1 MPSKTILTLRA
12 LVAVLLCLGV
22 FASPIHGQEKRSSGE
37 EPDEVLKVNTELV
50 QTSVMVFDKQGR
62 FVDGLRPEQFELRVD
77 GKPQAISFFDRVTA
91 GSATEAAQI
100 SSVGRSDAGAQGKKE
115 SATGRTTGRRV
126 IIFFIDDLHLSLS
139 SVGRTRQTL
148 LHFVNNIMGPDD
160 LAAIA
165 SASGQIGFLQQF
177 TDHKGVLRLAVSKLN
192 HRPYSVLDSS
202 REVVPM
208 SEYMALTIE
217 RKDDPKVFGF
227 FVGECLKNAPG
238 VKSSGAY
245 PRQSCEAEVKSR
257 ARLILLQAASVTANT
272 YYALESLIKSSTSLP
287 GRKLV
292 FFISDGF
299 LLDTGPRANTRD
311 KLGQITDSA
320 RQAGAVIYSI
330 DARGLVSGMPDATTS
345 GAVDPNGSLDSALL
359 RELPATQDAL
369 NALAADTGGR
379 ALFNVNYFENWI
391 SRVIQE
397 TSNYYLLAWQPTTE
411 EQRGGRFKRIE
422 VGIIGRPELTVRLP
436 RGFLAGRNDRVA
448 SNIKTSSATTTQG
461 SMTASSGAKNE
472 KATGISSTTS
482 AAASGNNLP
491 TRLSV
496 SFVDAPN
503 VGALLMTSVQVTTDA
518 VGYGNDGK
526 QSAAIDVAGVV
537 MDDHGKQ
544 AGSFKTRLNVS
555 PLSVG
560 NQGENSGVVYNHK
573 LPLKPGIYQV
583 RVAARDDH
591 SGRVGSAAQWI
602 EIPDLKQRRL
612 TMSSL
617 LVGGQ
622 FLDSAR
628 KTSGKPGA
636 AEQVQFSVDR
646 RFKLGSNLNFLTII
660 YNAGRG
666 TAGNPAPELEA
677 QIRILREGQ
686 AIVTSPLKK
695 IRIDAATDL
704 ARIPYGADIALKSLP
719 AGRYLLQVTVSD
731 RITNA
736 SASEQIA
743 FEIE

>member
-1 MPSKTILTLRA
+1 MPSKTSLTLRA
-12 LVAVLLCLGV
+12 FGTLLFCLGF
-22 FASPIHGQEKRSSGE
+22 FASPVDGQEKGASGE
-37 EPDEVLKVNTELV
+37 EPGEVLKVSTELV

-91 GSATEAAQI
+91 GSATEATQI
-100 SSVGRSDAGAQGKKE
+100 SSLGTPGKKGAE
-115 SATGRTTGRRV
+115 TSTERTVGRRV

-148 LHFVNNIMGPDD
+148 LHFINNIMGPDD

-165 SASGQIGFLQQF
+165 SASGQLGFLQQL
-177 TDHKGVLRLAVSKLN
+177 TDHKGVLRLAVARLN
-192 HRPYSVLDSS
+192 HRPYNVQDGS

-238 VKSSGAY
+238 VKSTGSY
-245 PRQSCEAEVKSR
+245 PRLSCEAEVKSR
-257 ARLILLQAASVTANT
+257 ARLILLQAAAVTSNT
-272 YYALESLIKSSTSLP
+272 YSSLESLIHSSSSLM
-287 GRKLV
+287 GRKLI

-330 DARGLVSGMPDATTS
+330 DARGLVSGLPDATTS

-379 ALFNVNYFENWI
+379 ALFNVNYFENWV
-391 SRVIQE
+391 SRVIKE
-397 TSNYYLLAWQPTTE
+397 TSNYYLLAWQPTAE

-422 VGIIGRPELTVRLP
+422 VNIIGRPELTVRLP
-436 RGFLAGRNDRVA
+436 RGFLAGRNERA
-448 SNIKTSSATTTQG
+448 ATNIKTSSPSHDNLSTPG
-461 SMTASSGAKNE
+461 GVKNK
-472 KATGISSTTS
+472 KAADIRS
-482 AAASGNNLP
+482 APTLSNNLP
-491 TRLSV
+491 TQLSV

-503 VGALLMTSVQVTTDA
+503 VGALLMTSVQIATDVVA
-518 VGYGNDGK
+518 YGEDGK
-526 QSAAIDVAGVV
+526 QSAAIDVAGIVL
-537 MDDHGKQ
+537 DDRGKQ
-544 AGSFKTRLNVS
+544 TGSFKTRLNIS
-555 PLSVG
+555 PTAVG
-560 NQGENSGVVYNHK
+560 NQVENPVVIYSHK

-583 RVAARDDH
+583 RVAARDDR
-591 SGRVGSAAQWI
+591 SGRVGSATQWI

-622 FLDSAR
+622 FLGSTDKQA
-628 KTSGKPGA
+628 GKAGA
-636 AEQVQFSVDR
+636 SEQLQFSVDR
-646 RFKLGSNLNFLTII
+646 RFKPGSNLNVLTII
-660 YNAGRG
+660 YNAGRNSV
-666 TAGNPAPELEA
+666 ANSAPELEA
-677 QIRILREGQ
+677 QIRIFRDGQ
-686 AIVTSPLKK
+686 AIVTTPIRKVK
-695 IRIDAATDL
+695 IAPAADL
-704 ARIPYGADIALKSLP
+704 SRIPYGADIALKSLP
-719 AGRYLLQVTVSD
+719 AGRYLLQVMVSD
-731 RITNA
+731 LITKA

>member
-1 MPSKTILTLRA
+1 
-12 LVAVLLCLGV
+12 
-22 FASPIHGQEKRSSGE
+22 
-37 EPDEVLKVNTELV
+37 
-50 QTSVMVFDKQGR
+50 
-62 FVDGLRPEQFELRVD
+62 
-77 GKPQAISFFDRVTA
+77 
-91 GSATEAAQI
+91 
-100 SSVGRSDAGAQGKKE
+100 
-115 SATGRTTGRRV
+115 
-126 IIFFIDDLHLSLS
+126 
-139 SVGRTRQTL
+139 
-148 LHFVNNIMGPDD
+148 
-160 LAAIA
+160 
-165 SASGQIGFLQQF
+165 
-177 TDHKGVLRLAVSKLN
+177 
-192 HRPYSVLDSS
+192 
-202 REVVPM
+202 M

-217 RKDDPKVFGF
+217 RKDDPNVFGF

-238 VKSSGAY
+238 VKSTGSY
-245 PRQSCEAEVKSR
+245 SRHSCEAEVKSR

-272 YYALESLIKSSTSLP
+272 YSALESLIQSSTSLP

-311 KLGQITDSA
+311 KLGQITDAA
-320 RQAGAVIYSI
+320 REAGAVIYSI

-379 ALFNVNYFENWI
+379 ALFNVNYFENWV

-397 TSNYYLLAWQPTTE
+397 TSNYYLLAWQPTAE

-422 VGIIGRPELTVRLP
+422 VGIIGRPELTVRFP
-436 RGFLAGRNDRVA
+436 RGFLAGRNGRA
-448 SNIKTSSATTTQG
+448 ATNIKTSAATTTQG
-461 SMTASSGAKNE
+461 STTASGGAKNE
-472 KATGISSTTS
+472 KAAGIRPAPS
-482 AAASGNNLP
+482 AAASANNLQ

-503 VGALLMTSVQVTTDA
+503 VGALLMTSVQVATD
-518 VGYGNDGK
+518 VVDYGDDGK
-526 QSAAIDVAGVV
+526 RSAAIDVAGVV
-537 MDDHGKQ
+537 MDHHGKQ
-544 AGSFKTRLNVS
+544 VGSFKTRLNVS

-560 NQGENSGVVYNHK
+560 NQIDNPGVIYSHK

-591 SGRVGSAAQWI
+591 NGRVGSAAQWI

-612 TMSSL
+612 IMSSL

-622 FLDSAR
+622 FLGSTR
-628 KTSGKPGA
+628 KPSGNTGA

-666 TAGNPAPELEA
+666 AAGNSSPELEA
-677 QIRILREGQ
+677 QIRILRDGQ

-695 IRIDAATDL
+695 IRVDAAADL

-731 RITNA
+731 RLTKA

>member
-1 MPSKTILTLRA
+1 
-12 LVAVLLCLGV
+12 
-22 FASPIHGQEKRSSGE
+22 
-37 EPDEVLKVNTELV
+37 
-50 QTSVMVFDKQGR
+50 MVFDKQGR

-77 GKPQAISFFDRVTA
+77 GKPQAISFFDRVIA
-91 GSATEAAQI
+91 GSATEGTQI
-100 SSVGRSDAGAQGKKE
+100 SSLGRSKSSAPGKREQASAGLVGR
-115 SATGRTTGRRV
+115 RT

-148 LHFVNNIMGPDD
+148 LHFINNIMGTDD

-165 SASGQIGFLQQF
+165 STSGQIGFLQQF
-177 TDHKGVLRLAVSKLN
+177 TDHKGVLRSAVAKLN
-192 HRPYSVLDSS
+192 HRPYNVQDSS

-238 VKSSGAY
+238 VKSTGSY
-245 PRQSCEAEVKSR
+245 SRYSCEAEVKSR
-257 ARLILLQAASVTANT
+257 ARLILLQAASITSST
-272 YYALESLIKSSTSLP
+272 YTALESLIQSSSRLP

-299 LLDTGPRANTRD
+299 LLDTGPRANTTDR
-311 KLGQITDSA
+311 LGQITDAA

-330 DARGLVSGMPDATTS
+330 DARGLVSGLADATTT
-345 GAVDPNGSLDSALL
+345 GAVDPNGNLDSAQL

-379 ALFNVNYFENWI
+379 ALFNVNFFENWV
-391 SRVIQE
+391 SRVIKE
-397 TSNYYLLAWQPTTE
+397 TSNYYLLAWQPTAE

-422 VGIIGRPELTVRLP
+422 VGIVGRPELTVRLP
-436 RGFLAGRNDRVA
+436 RGFLAGRTERA
-448 SNIKTSSATTTQG
+448 ATNIKTSAATNESALT
-461 SMTASSGAKNE
+461 S
-472 KATGISSTTS
+472 S
-482 AAASGNNLP
+482 AAKKGKAADIHSAPTALASRDNLP
-491 TRLSV
+491 TQLSV

-503 VGALLMTSVQVTTDA
+503 AGALLTASVQIATNVL
-518 VGYGNDGK
+518 GYGADGK

-537 MDDHGKQ
+537 MDGQGKQ
-544 AGSFKTRLNVS
+544 AGSFKTRLNVD
-555 PLSVG
+555 PLSAG
-560 NQGENSGVVYNHK
+560 DQSENPGVIYSHK
-573 LPLKPGIYQV
+573 IHLKPGIYQV
-583 RVAARDDH
+583 RVAARDDK

-602 EIPDLKQRRL
+602 EIPDLAQRRL

-622 FLDSAR
+622 FLGSNQKQAGKAR
-628 KTSGKPGA
+628 A

-646 RFKLGSNLNFLTII
+646 RFKIGSHLNFLTII

-666 TAGNPAPELEA
+666 AGANSTPELEA
-677 QIRILREGQ
+677 QIRIYSDGQ
-686 AIVTSPLKK
+686 AIVTSPL
-695 IRIDAATDL
+695 RRVTLDPTADF

-719 AGRYLLQVTVSD
+719 AGRYVLQVTVSD
-731 RITNA
+731 RIAQA
-736 SASEQIA
+736 SATEQIA
-743 FEIE
+743 FEID